1 MGKFIIRLGNKG
13 QFYFSLKANNGQK
26 ILTSEGYNSKSACTN
41 GIDAVKNNAKDETKY
56 DRKESSN
63 GKYYFNLLA
72 INGHIVGTS
81 EMYETTTSRDSGIE
95 SVKSNAP
102 GAIVEE
108 E

>member
-1 MGKFIIRLGNKG
+1 MGKFIIKLGNKG

-26 ILTSEGYNSKSACTN
+26 ILTSEGYNSKSACAN
-41 GIDAVKNNAKDETKY
+41 GIDAVKNNAKEDVKY

-72 INGHIVGTS
+72 ANGHIVGSS
-81 EMYETTTSRDSGIE
+81 ELYETTTGRDGGIE

-102 GAIVEE
+102 GASVEE